1 MDVEG
6 FLRDL
11 FGRLH
16 VTEMSCALIY
26 FSLVEYFS
34 FVFEKLPILPRIP
47 LFLFS
52 VTSTLTALSFMT
64 FWFALQRFVKTVL
77 TFGFGLDDA
86 LVSII
91 LQPSFALI
99 VAVWSVDV
107 ALDGFCLP
115 TVSRLL
121 ASLLFRSFSSLLRSV
136 AFILTKLLKILL
148 FPIKCIFKLAKY
160 FLCQC
165 IGILPILTLV
175 VSFSIF
181 GAKGT
186 WYSICLSLLKD
197 FSFQNITNLI
207 HLG

>member
-107 ALDGFCLP
+107 ALDGF
-115 TVSRLL
+115 
-121 ASLLFRSFSSLLRSV
+121 SLFPPPSSLFPLPS
-136 AFILTKLLKILL
+136 LPSSLSSL
-148 FPIKCIFKLAKY
+148 FPLFPLPSSYDSQVRGRCPRRFLSPHRLSSPRLAPLPLLQFPPPFRRFHPHKTPQNTFIPHKMY
-160 FLCQC
+160 IQ
-165 IGILPILTLV
+165 IG
-175 VSFSIF
+175 
-181 GAKGT
+181 
-186 WYSICLSLLKD
+186 
-197 FSFQNITNLI
+197 
-207 HLG
+207 